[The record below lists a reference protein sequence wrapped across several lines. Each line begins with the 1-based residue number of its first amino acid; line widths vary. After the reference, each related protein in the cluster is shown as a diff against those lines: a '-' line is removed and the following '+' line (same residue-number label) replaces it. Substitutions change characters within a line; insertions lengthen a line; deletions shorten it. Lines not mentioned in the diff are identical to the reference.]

1 MCRVIRPIKLGR
13 DVCRLSPGE
22 GENESGCGKIGG
34 KETKMNNLKV
44 GKKFLVVF
52 GSIILCTTIALV
64 VVISGLVN
72 TANRYTYF
80 YTKNYLVVTQIGEM
94 RANLQGGAKSL
105 ALAAM
110 ESSDSGISRAV
121 NDATTQ
127 YNNYNESKN
136 WVLDNYEGD
145 KTLVNQIANKL
156 QSMESV
162 MQEIITNAKLNTDE
176 GDRVAQDLIVNTFNP
191 AMMEAVQTL
200 LDFMDTV
207 TTQVDNNYQ
216 NAMKV
221 ELAFMVISI
230 IASIFAILIA
240 VVLALTLTKGIV
252 NPIKEVQVA
261 MSNIVEGKMEF
272 SLNHTSKDE
281 LGMLQDSV
289 RHMAEYLSDIIT
301 DEEHILSA
309 FGEGNFQVYSSIG
322 AEKYVGVYA
331 SLLESIT
338 SVRDKLSSTLSQ
350 INESS
355 DQVAIGANQ
364 VSAGAQALSQGAT
377 EQASSVEELAATIS
391 EISGAIN
398 ANAQSAQV
406 AKDKATEVKGQA
418 AEGTKQMEEM
428 LAAMG
433 EISETSGEIGKI
445 VKTIEDIAFQTNILA
460 LNAAV
465 EAARVGVAG
474 KGFAVVADEVRNLA
488 SKSSEASKNTSFLID
503 RSLQAV
509 EHGSKIANETALSL
523 SEIVGGIEEVA
534 NEINGISNASNTQ
547 ATSVGQVSQ
556 GIDQISAVVQN
567 NSATAEQSAAAS
579 EQLSGQAQMLKNL
592 TGQFKLME
600 DVGMSSSAPAVNS
613 APAAPMDMSISS
625 SAGSIGGKY

>member
-1 MCRVIRPIKLGR
+1 
-13 DVCRLSPGE
+13 
-22 GENESGCGKIGG
+22 
-34 KETKMNNLKV
+34 MNNLKV

-80 YTKNYLVVTQIGEM
+80 YSKNYLVVTRIGEM
-94 RANLQGGAKSL
+94 GMRLQGGAKSL
-105 ALAAM
+105 AIATM
-110 ESSDSGISRAV
+110 ETDPAGIDRAV
-121 NDATTQ
+121 TDATTH
-127 YNNYNESKN
+127 YNMYTEDKD
-136 WVLDNYEGD
+136 WVLNNYEGD
-145 KTLVNQIANKL
+145 DSLINQIDTKL
-156 QSMESV
+156 QSV
-162 MQEIITNAKLNTDE
+162 QGTMQEIIEYSRQNTDE
-176 GDRVAQDLIVNTFNP
+176 GNRTAQDLIVDTFNP
-191 AMMEAVQTL
+191 AIIESVEL
-200 LDFMDTV
+200 LQSFTEQVKHEVDT
-207 TTQVDNNYQ
+207 NYQ
-216 NAMKV
+216 TAMKI

-230 IASIFAILIA
+230 IVSVFAILIA
-240 VVLALTLTKGIV
+240 VVLALVLTKGIV
-252 NPIKEVQVA
+252 NPIKEVQTA
-261 MSNIVEGKMEF
+261 MANITAGRMECK
-272 SLNHTSKDE
+272 LTHVSKDE
-281 LGMLQDSV
+281 LGMLQESV
-289 RHMAEYLSDIIT
+289 RNMAKFLTDVIS
-301 DEEHILSA
+301 DEEYVLSG
-309 FGEGNFQVYSSIG
+309 FGDGNFQVDSQIG
-322 AEKYVGVYA
+322 RERYVGVFA

-338 SVRDKLSSTLSQ
+338 NVRDKLSSTLSQ

-398 ANAQSAQV
+398 ANAESAQT
-406 AKDKATEVKGQA
+406 AKEKSTQVREQA
-418 AEGTKQMEEM
+418 AEGSKQMQEM
-428 LAAMG
+428 LEAMG

-465 EAARVGVAG
+465 EAARVGPAG

-488 SKSSEASKNTSFLID
+488 SKSADASKNTSFLID

-509 EHGSKIANETALSL
+509 EHGSRIANETAMSL
-523 SEIVGGIEEVA
+523 SEIVNGIEEVA

-567 NSATAEQSAAAS
+567 NSATSEESAAAS
-579 EQLSGQAQMLKNL
+579 EQLSGQAQMLKGL
-592 TGQFKLME
+592 TSQFKLME
-600 DVGMSSSAPAVNS
+600 DVGMGVSSKPVSTTSSVPMDIPVSSSVS
-613 APAAPMDMSISS
+613 G
-625 SAGSIGGKY
+625 GSIGGKY